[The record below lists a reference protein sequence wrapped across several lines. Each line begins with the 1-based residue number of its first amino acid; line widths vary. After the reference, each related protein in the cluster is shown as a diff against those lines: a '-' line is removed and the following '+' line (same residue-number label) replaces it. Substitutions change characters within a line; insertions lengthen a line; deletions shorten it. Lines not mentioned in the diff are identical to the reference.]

1 MKTVINFS
9 NLTFSRGS
17 SEYGYIA
24 YYADKVINVPNGF
37 IDGDY
42 VWSNKDNIYTLGGYL
57 GNATELTLPNEFNG
71 SSYVIG
77 TSAFSDCSS
86 LASIEI
92 PNSVTSIGD
101 YAFNNC
107 SSLASVTIGNS
118 VTNIGEE
125 AFGDCVG
132 LEDITIPDGVKII
145 GQSAFSGCSNVETLY
160 ISSTIESIGDN
171 AFAGCNDIFDIKI
184 GAKKAVAASEN
195 IFSGDVYSNA
205 CLYVPEGRKFAYEKT
220 TPWDKFY
227 IVEMDFTGIDE
238 MESQVSDENV
248 YYDLGGRRVE
258 NPTRGIYIVN
268 GKKRLIK

>member
-1 MKTVINFS
+1 M
-9 NLTFSRGS
+9 
-17 SEYGYIA
+17 
-24 YYADKVINVPNGF
+24 
-37 IDGDY
+37 
-42 VWSNKDNIYTLGGYL
+42 
-57 GNATELTLPNEFNG
+57 
-71 SSYVIG
+71 
-77 TSAFSDCSS
+77 
-86 LASIEI
+86 
-92 PNSVTSIGD
+92 
-101 YAFNNC
+101 
-107 SSLASVTIGNS
+107 
-118 VTNIGEE
+118 
-125 AFGDCVG
+125 
-132 LEDITIPDGVKII
+132 
-145 GQSAFSGCSNVETLY
+145 ETLY

-248 YYDLGGRRVE
+248 YYDLSGRRVE

-268 GKKRLIK
+268 GKKVFIK